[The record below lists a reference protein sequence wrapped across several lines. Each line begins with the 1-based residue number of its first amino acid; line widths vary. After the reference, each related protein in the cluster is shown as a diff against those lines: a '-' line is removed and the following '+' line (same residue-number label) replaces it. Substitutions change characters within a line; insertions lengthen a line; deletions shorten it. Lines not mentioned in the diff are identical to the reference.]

1 MTVLAGLGNPEKEY
15 KNTRH
20 NIGFEVIDKISRD
33 HKIAISRSKFRTRYG
48 EGTIDGL
55 KVALVK
61 PQSYMNLSGECLR
74 DVLKFFKLTPEDLI
88 VIYDDAD
95 IAPGEIRVR
104 ERGSAGGHNGMKNVI
119 CHLGTEEFVRVRV
132 GIGKSPGDAPLRDY
146 VLGRIS
152 ADGAEQLSEGVAK
165 AAEAVRVIL
174 TDGSAAA
181 MNRFNKKRETERS
194 EDA

>member
-33 HKIAISRSKFRTRYG
+33 HKIAISRSKFCARYG